1 MLPWQNPRWIKAL
14 AAIVIIE
21 GAIVFG
27 LVRFAHTSLLR
38 ACECLVILTSFGHL
52 VWFSQSKYRGR
63 KALRDVL
70 VVFLGSGIILATLG
84 ILYEKSETTVAG
96 LLILVVVLARMIWRR
111 PLLKKLRA
119 ENEKEKS
126 V

>member
-1 MLPWQNPRWIKAL
+1 M
-14 AAIVIIE
+14 
-21 GAIVFG
+21 
-27 LVRFAHTSLLR
+27 
-38 ACECLVILTSFGHL
+38 
-52 VWFSQSKYRGR
+52 WFSQSKYRGR

>member
-1 MLPWQNPRWIKAL
+1 VLPWQNPRWIRAF
-14 AAIVIIE
+14 AAILIIE

-27 LVRFAHTSLLR
+27 LVRFAHTSLLW
-38 ACECLVILTSFGHL
+38 ACECLVILTSFGQL

>member
-1 MLPWQNPRWIKAL
+1 MLPWQNPRWIRAF
-14 AAIVIIE
+14 AAILIIE